1 MRLHG
6 RGRSAAGVEAA
17 GWQFLAS
24 IAAGASIWA
33 THFIAIIAYQPGT
46 PVSFDPVLTIVSL
59 LVALVGSFCGF
70 TVAGLVPR
78 AWAPAV
84 GGAMVGLSIAI
95 MHYTGMLAYLAQ
107 GVVIWDKG
115 YMIASVAVAVIVTS
129 LALHVASRTYAFD
142 GKLVGAALLTLSII
156 SLHFTGMTAF
166 KLVPLEVNLRYA
178 NPAAMEA
185 MALAVALVSLM
196 IVGAVLASYLIDSQ
210 TRTQSLSQLRRLALS
225 DTLTTLANR
234 AAYNDYLDLQIQAA
248 DESGVRFALVTIDLD
263 RFKEINDLRGH
274 AAGDETLRILSRRM
288 QAFAVASTFI
298 ARIGGDEFAIIMP
311 VRDID
316 SLRRSLTL
324 LRDALVSPFA
334 FNDVDLSVGASFG
347 VCIYPDDARQKEA
360 LINNADLALYR
371 AKAEV
376 TEKICFFDNVMDQ
389 AARSRRALAAD
400 LRLAIEADQL
410 EVFYQVQTAVVGGA
424 INGYEALLRWRHPER
439 GYIPPSEFIPLAED
453 NGLILPLGEWALR
466 TACRQYAEIGRGVR
480 LAVNL
485 SPLQFLHPNLPG
497 LVADVLADTGMKAEN
512 LELELTE
519 SAIIQDKERT
529 LAQLEAIRK
538 LGVTIAL
545 DDFGTGYSSLD
556 TLRSFPFDK
565 IKLDRTFMHEVETS
579 NQARAIIRAVLALG
593 KSLDIP
599 VLAEGIETA
608 AQLEILHRE
617 GCDSAQ
623 GYYLGRPMPLPLI
636 QAAAKQA
643 GSGTAGAAFGRA
655 PGAPAAA

>member
-1 MRLHG
+1 
-6 RGRSAAGVEAA
+6 
-17 GWQFLAS
+17 
-24 IAAGASIWA
+24 
-33 THFIAIIAYQPGT
+33 
-46 PVSFDPVLTIVSL
+46 
-59 LVALVGSFCGF
+59 
-70 TVAGLVPR
+70 
-78 AWAPAV
+78 
-84 GGAMVGLSIAI
+84 
-95 MHYTGMLAYLAQ
+95 
-107 GVVIWDKG
+107 
-115 YMIASVAVAVIVTS
+115 VAVAVIVTS

-142 GKLVGAALLTLSII
+142 GKLVGAALLTVSII

-166 KLVPLEVNLRYA
+166 KLVPLEINLRYS
-178 NPAAMEA
+178 NPAAMQA

-225 DTLTTLANR
+225 DTLTALANR

-248 DESGVRFALVTIDLD
+248 DESGIRFALVTIDLD

-274 AAGDETLRILSRRM
+274 SAGDETLRVLSQRM
-288 QAFAVASTFI
+288 RAFAVSSTFI

-316 SLRRSLTL
+316 SLRRSLTA
-324 LRDALVSPFA
+324 LRHALITPFA
-334 FNDVDLSVGASFG
+334 FNDVELTVGASFG

-376 TEKICFFDNVMDQ
+376 NEKICFFDSVMDQ

-410 EVFYQVQTAVVGGA
+410 EIFYQVQTAVVDGA
-424 INGYEALLRWRHPER
+424 ITGYEALLRWRHPER
-439 GYIPPSEFIPLAED
+439 GYIPPSEFIPLAEES
-453 NGLILPLGEWALR
+453 GLILPLGEWAMR
-466 TACRQYAEIGRGVR
+466 TACRQYAPVGNGVR

-497 LVADVLADTGMKAEN
+497 LVADVLAETGMKAEN

-529 LAQLEAIRK
+529 LVQLEAIRK

-623 GYYLGRPMPLPLI
+623 GYYLGRPMPLPRIL
-636 QAAAKQA
+636 AAAAQA
-643 GSGTAGAAFGRA
+643 GTSSAEATFGGA
-655 PGAPAAA
+655 PGTTAAA